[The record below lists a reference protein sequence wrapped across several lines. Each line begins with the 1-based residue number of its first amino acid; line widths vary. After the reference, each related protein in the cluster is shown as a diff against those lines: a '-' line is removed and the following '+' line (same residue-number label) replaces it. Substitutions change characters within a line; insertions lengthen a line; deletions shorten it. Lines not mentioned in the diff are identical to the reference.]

1 MTQGGWQR
9 LVGDGRRHHG
19 PGRFAIPAY
28 SEFMPPPR
36 LAIKPYGSEESSVF
50 DPRDP
55 FGWKVNE
62 YEEQWELRPG
72 LAHIAKNFLG
82 DMAKLAAGK
91 SSDGIALRTLTKNPF
106 WPRELS
112 ERAGSL
118 RHERLVLILPL
129 ALSRTQD
136 DKGRVR
142 WTLFGGSE
150 QGPEKAFWKS
160 FVAGPGVPLPA
171 ESGVGFIRRLLR
183 EAYGDG
189 PDDLLSG
196 GFRILPGAED
206 PAMPMHWRPGRL
218 PAWALPFVLKKG
230 EPVRRVRYLLT
241 FRPFSRLPASIR
253 SAYLEGRLHLLP
265 FPGSLRFWGISP
277 IFNLQRELPFAFQIP
292 LLDTFMRSE
301 NLHGIR
307 ILQSGWMHEPSEDSP
322 QPDHS
327 HGPVRNTYRRTHR
340 WARIHRDEN
349 ELAVTGIEDRLA
361 HVLFS
366 AAPEDIGLYGKP
378 MARNYQMWTQDYRL
392 LLDGPRAG
400 RADLERAAAALR
412 KGGHFGY
419 RFIFPAMRAGRH
431 EVYWHRPLVAFRAA
445 AGEEPVVLED
455 APTGY
460 LTAYRA
466 DRSDLARPVELWP
479 RLLKRPLHRAAVSLA
494 AAAPT
499 AFGHRT
505 AMNLR
510 KLMDAWELMD
520 QRPLRSGFAR
530 SILTASKDESLA
542 DWLAHV
548 EELGGRSIGGR
559 LLVDEITERLGPDP
573 DPKSSAKGLGAAPS
587 LTFAKT
593 AQRQFETAFW
603 STIRRLAH
611 GRFVNK
617 DNADCV
623 QDQATRSHRVSRG
636 RDLAALGDYLID
648 HYRSAIR
655 DAGMARRALVGD
667 APFAWRT
674 DFDYDWSGGWLANRR
689 RTQQERNLIVV
700 IPGRNRREAVIMA
713 DHYDTAY
720 MEDVY
725 EKARGGSGARLAAAG
740 ADDNHSATAALMLA
754 APIFLALSRE
764 GRLGCDI
771 WLVHLTGEEFP
782 SDCLG
787 ARNLAQQLIERTLRL
802 RVPGRRSADLSRTR
816 IRGAYILD
824 MVAHNND
831 KNRGVFQISP
841 GAGRQSLWLAYQA
854 HRANSSWNQSVPA
867 WNSRPGRR
875 HCGQG
880 VRSPDPHGRTIPA
893 IARHLAVHGEVRLPY
908 DPRSSLFNTDG
919 QIFSD
924 AGIPVV
930 LFMENY
936 DINRVGYHDTHD
948 TMANIDLDY
957 GAAVAAIA
965 IESVA
970 RAARQE
976 RI

>member
-1 MTQGGWQR
+1 MTKAGWQR
-9 LVGDGRRHHG
+9 LMQDGRRPYG
-19 PGRFAIPAY
+19 PGRFTIPAY

-36 LAIKPYGSEESSVF
+36 LGFKPYGPEESSVF

-55 FGWKVNE
+55 FGWKVDE
-62 YEEQWELRPG
+62 YEEAWELRPG
-72 LAHIAKNFLG
+72 LAHIAKSFLG

-91 SSDGIALRTLTKNPF
+91 SSDGIALRRLTENPF
-106 WPRELS
+106 WPPELS
-112 ERAGSL
+112 ARAGSL
-118 RHERLVLILPL
+118 GHDRLVLILPL

-160 FVAGPGVPLPA
+160 FVSGPADPLPA
-171 ESGVGFIRRLLR
+171 GTGVGFIRRLLKD
-183 EAYGDG
+183 AYGDD

-196 GFRILPGAED
+196 GFRILPGAQD
-206 PAMPMHWRPGRL
+206 PAMPGNWRPERL
-218 PAWALPFVLKKG
+218 PAWALPYALKKG

-265 FPGSLRFWGISP
+265 FPGSLMFWGVAP
-277 IFNLQRELPFAFQIP
+277 TFRLQRELPFAFQIP
-292 LLDTFMRSE
+292 LLETFVRSD

-307 ILQSGWMHEPSEDSP
+307 IPQSGWMHEPSADSP
-322 QPDHS
+322 RPDDR

-349 ELAVTGIEDRLA
+349 ELAVSGIEDRLA

-366 AAPEDIGLYGKP
+366 AAPEDVGLYGKP
-378 MARNYQMWTQDYRL
+378 MARNCQIWTHDHRL

-412 KGGHFGY
+412 AGGHFGY

-445 AGEEPVVLED
+445 ASDEPTVLDE

-460 LTAYRA
+460 LTAYPA
-466 DRSDLARPVELWP
+466 DRPDLGRPVELWP
-479 RLLKRPLHRAAVSLA
+479 RVLRRPLHRAAVSLA
-494 AAAPT
+494 SAVPT
-499 AFGHRT
+499 AFGHRC

-510 KLMDAWELMD
+510 KLAEAWELMG
-520 QRPLRSGFAR
+520 QGPLPPGFAR
-530 SILTASKDESLA
+530 SILTAPKEETLE
-542 DWLAHV
+542 DWLAHLEV
-548 EELGGRSIGGR
+548 LGGRPVGGP
-559 LLVDEITERLGPDP
+559 LLVDEITARLQPESTGE
-573 DPKSSAKGLGAAPS
+573 SSAEGGGAAPS
-587 LTFAKT
+587 LTFGQT
-593 AQRQFETAFW
+593 AQRRFETAYW
-603 STIRRLAH
+603 ETIRRLAH

-623 QDQATRSHRVSRG
+623 QDQATRAHLPGRG

-648 HYRSAIR
+648 HYRDVIR
-655 DAGMARRALVGD
+655 DAGMAGRALVGD
-667 APFAWRT
+667 APFSWRT

-689 RTQQERNLIVV
+689 QAQQERNIITV
-700 IPGRNRREAVIMA
+700 IPGRNRRAAVIMA
-713 DHYDTAY
+713 DHYDTAF

-725 EKARGGSGARLAAAG
+725 DKARGGSGARLAAAG

-764 GRLGCDI
+764 GRLGCDV

-782 SDCLG
+782 SDCMG

-831 KNRGVFQISP
+831 KNRDVFQISP
-841 GAGRQSLWLAYQA
+841 GAGRQSLWLAHQA
-854 HRANSSWNQSVPA
+854 HRANRTWNQSVPA
-867 WNSRPGRR
+867 WNSRPARR
-875 HCGQG
+875 DGGQG
-880 VRSPDPHGRTIPA
+880 MRSPDPHGRTIPA
-893 IARHLAVHGEVRLPY
+893 LARHLAVHGEVRLPH
-908 DPRSSLFNTDG
+908 DPRSSLFNTDA

-970 RAARQE
+970 RAARQA
-976 RI
+976 RL